1 MIKEKRIGKRTTKL
15 LEYNYDL
22 VVVGGGLSG
31 VCCAIAAARK
41 GIRVALIQ
49 DRPVLGGNA
58 SSEIRVWALGAT
70 SHMGNNNRWAR
81 EGGLID
87 EIMVENLYRNKEGNP
102 ILFDALL
109 LDKTLAEPN
118 ISLYLNTTV
127 LEVEKSNDDIV
138 VAVLAFNAQNSTSYH
153 LSANLFCDA
162 SGDGIVG
169 YLSGASFRFG
179 AEDAE
184 EFHEGFSPSDEY
196 GKLLG
201 HTLFLYPKM
210 TETPVKYIAPDFALS
225 DMSVIPKLHKITPG
239 QSGCNYWWFEYG
251 GNMDTI
257 SDSEDIKMELW
268 KVVYGAWSHIKNSG
282 LYPEAENMTLEW
294 VGAIPGKR
302 ESRRFEGLYMMSQHD
317 VVNQTIFP
325 DSIAYGGWAIDLH
338 PAEGVYSELS
348 SCSQYHSKGIYGIPY
363 RSYVSKD
370 IKNLYFVGRL
380 ISVSH
385 VAFGSTRV
393 MITSAMGGQAIGTAA
408 AMCVHKQ
415 CFPADLLEQN
425 ELKELQ
431 QQLNLDGQ
439 SIPHIPI
446 CQEDNLAKSATISV
460 SSSMNLA
467 EFDKNGEWQ
476 LLEFSRGMLLPMQK
490 DTAYTF
496 EVEALGLDKT
506 ELVIDL
512 MVSKKPYNY
521 TPDVLI
527 EKNVRPI
534 YPGEQRIVLKFSKT
548 IKENQYAFLIFRRN
562 EKVKLALSEQRITG
576 VLSVANKFNLAV
588 NNRGCQIPPQGSG
601 FDGFEFFTPE
611 RRPQG
616 KNFAIKISP
625 ALTCYDATSLI
636 NGFVCPYLQ
645 SNAWSADWNESEAT
659 LQWSWKEEQEIHS
672 IRLYFDNDKDHP
684 METIQWNH
692 PESRMPFCV
701 REFAL
706 YDEEYRC
713 IIKETDNHKTIYE
726 HHFSEP
732 LFTSELKLVLKQNLK
747 NVPISLFE
755 VNFR

>member
-1 MIKEKRIGKRTTKL
+1 MVKEKRIGKRTTKL

-22 VVVGGGLSG
+22 VIVGGGLSG

-41 GIRVALIQ
+41 DVKVALIQ

-118 ISLYLNTTV
+118 ISLFLNTTV
-127 LEVEKSNDDIV
+127 QEVEKSNDDTV
-138 VAVLAFNAQNSTSYH
+138 SAVIAFNAQNSTSYH

-210 TETPVKYIAPDFALS
+210 TENPVKYIAPGFALR
-225 DMSVIPKLHKITPG
+225 DMSVISKLHQITPR

-257 SDSEDIKMELW
+257 SDSEDIKMGLW
-268 KVVYGAWSHIKNSG
+268 KVVYGAWNHIKNSG

-294 VGAIPGKR
+294 VGTIPGKR

-415 CFPADLLEQN
+415 CSPADLLEQN

-467 EFDKNGEWQ
+467 EFDRNGEWQ

-490 DTAYTF
+490 DTAYTI

-506 ELVIDL
+506 ELVIDF
-512 MVSKKPYNY
+512 MVSEKPYNY

-527 EKNVRPI
+527 EKIVRPV
-534 YPGEQRIVLKFSKT
+534 YPGEQRIVLKFNKT

-562 EKVKLALSEQRITG
+562 DKVKLALSEQRITG
-576 VLSVANKFNLAV
+576 ILSVANKFNLAV
-588 NNRGCQIPPQGSG
+588 NNRGCQVPPQGSG
-601 FDGFEFFTPE
+601 FEEFEFFTPE

-616 KNFAIKISP
+616 KNFALKISP
-625 ALTCYDATSLI
+625 ALTCYDVTSLT

-659 LQWSWKEEQEIHS
+659 LQWNWKEKQVIHS
-672 IRLYFDNDKDHP
+672 IRLYFDNDRDHP

-692 PESRMPFCV
+692 PESSMPFCV

-706 YDEEYRC
+706 YDEKHKC
-713 IIKETDNHKTIYE
+713 IVQETDNYKTIYE

>member
-1 MIKEKRIGKRTTKL
+1 MLINERTRKRSNSHV
-15 LEYNYDL
+15 EQSFDL
-22 VVVGGGLSG
+22 IVIGGGLSG
-31 VCCAIAAARK
+31 ICCAIAAARK
-41 GIRVALIQ
+41 CIRVALIQ

-87 EIMVENLYRNKEGNP
+87 EIMVENMYRNKEGNP

-109 LDKTLAEPN
+109 LDKVLSEPN

-127 LEVEKSNDDIV
+127 QDVEKSDDGTIS
-138 VAVLAFNAQNSTSYH
+138 AVIAFNAQNSTSYH

-184 EFHEGFSPSDEY
+184 EFNEGFSPSDEY

-210 TETPVKYIAPDFALS
+210 TDKPVKYTAPDFALS
-225 DMSVIPKLHKITPG
+225 DMSVIPKLHQITPR

-257 SDSEDIKMELW
+257 SDSEDIKMELC
-268 KVVYGAWSHIKNSG
+268 KVVYGAWNHIKNSG

-294 VGAIPGKR
+294 VGTIPGKR

-317 VVNQTIFP
+317 VVNQTVFS

-338 PAEGVYSELS
+338 PADGVYSELS

-370 IKNLYFVGRL
+370 LRNLYFVGRL

-408 AMCVHKQ
+408 AMCVHDQ
-415 CFPADLLEQN
+415 CCPADLLEHSK
-425 ELKELQ
+425 LKELQ
-431 QQLNLDGQ
+431 QQLNMDGQ

-446 CQEDNLAKSATISV
+446 CQEDNLAKSAVVTA
-460 SSSMNLA
+460 SSSMSLV
-467 EFDKNGEWQ
+467 EFEKNGEWQ
-476 LLEFSRGMLLPMQK
+476 ILEFSRGMLLPLQK
-490 DTAYTF
+490 DITYTF
-496 EVEALGLDKT
+496 EVDALGLEKT
-506 ELVIDL
+506 VLSIDL
-512 MVSKKPYNY
+512 MVSEKPYNY
-521 TPDVLI
+521 TPDVLV
-527 EKNVRPI
+527 EHLVRPV
-534 YPGEQRIVLKFSKT
+534 YQGEQRIVLNFSKP
-548 IKENQYAFLIFRRN
+548 IKEDQYAFLIFRRN

-576 VLSVANKFNLAV
+576 ILSVANKFNFAV
-588 NNRGCQIPPQGSG
+588 NNHGCQIPPKGSG
-601 FDGFEFFTPE
+601 FDKFEFFTPD

-616 KNFAIKISP
+616 KNFAITIHP
-625 ALTCYDATSLI
+625 ALTCYGPDSLT
-636 NGFVCPYLQ
+636 NGFVRPYLQ
-645 SNAWSADWNESEAT
+645 PNAWSADWNEQEAT
-659 LQWSWKEEQEIHS
+659 ISWWWGERQQIKS
-672 IRLYFDNDKDHP
+672 IRLYFDNDADHP

-701 REFAL
+701 REFAW
-706 YDEEYRC
+706 YDEKGEC
-713 IIKETDNHKTIYE
+713 ISSEIDNHKTIYT
-726 HHFSEP
+726 HYFDEP

-747 NVPISLFE
+747 EIPISLFE
-755 VNFR
+755 VDFR